1 MRARM
6 PPLEPPGEPA
16 ERNNGA
22 MPVSIDIRHTAV
34 EAGSADS
41 RSCPH
46 REGRGADDAGE
57 MACLP
62 LLLLLLLA
70 PISSRAALMHGP
82 SFGTAHK
89 GCWTPPSCGGPGASG
104 CACKPF
110 PQAVEVP
117 VFNHT
122 CAHEDGASST
132 ICLMQHLWTGG
143 SDTPFQ
149 LYGSYR
155 VRYYVDGETT
165 ASVSI
170 PVGMGTGEPYM
181 DDTGPWSAGSAF
193 GKTGNPSGT
202 FNNFPVPF
210 SKSIN
215 ITVETFQG
223 GKPGAPVRSFAD
235 PSDTPGATHAH
246 HHPHPRSHL
255 TRCRPTPAY
264 LQTGGGFWI
273 IVRGHSLF
281 TSEQTDAAPTV
292 QLPGSAGLM
301 LPHTARLRT
310 VENTAVPVAGGAT
323 MPLFKSTAPRGAVYL
338 VVLRVDA
345 SGGPGFLEGCFR
357 GMSSDGKDLKILL
370 SSGTEDYF
378 LGTYY
383 FNKGGYENPVAGMT
397 HKVTANCTDPSL
409 GKQCTT
415 FSAYRMHT

>member
-1 MRARM
+1 MASL
-6 PPLEPPGEPA
+6 PL
-16 ERNNGA
+16 
-22 MPVSIDIRHTAV
+22 
-34 EAGSADS
+34 
-41 RSCPH
+41 
-46 REGRGADDAGE
+46 
-57 MACLP
+57 LP
-62 LLLLLLLA
+62 LLLLLA
-70 PISSRAALMHGP
+70 PVSLRAALMHGP

-122 CAHEDGASST
+122 CAHEVGASST

-165 ASVSI
+165 ASVNI
-170 PVGMGTGEPYM
+170 PVGMGTGEPFM

-210 SKSIN
+210 NKSIN

-223 GKPGAPVRSFAD
+223 GKPGAPVRISQPPPQ
-235 PSDTPGATHAH
+235 PSLFLGLHTRHTMSHTGTRTLRTGKRNLISYGGALRLH
-246 HHPHPRSHL
+246 S
-255 TRCRPTPAY
+255 

-301 LPHTARLRT
+301 LPRTARLRT

-323 MPLFKSTAPRGAVYL
+323 MQLLKSTAPRGAVYL

-357 GMSSDGKDLKILL
+357 GMSADGKDLKILL